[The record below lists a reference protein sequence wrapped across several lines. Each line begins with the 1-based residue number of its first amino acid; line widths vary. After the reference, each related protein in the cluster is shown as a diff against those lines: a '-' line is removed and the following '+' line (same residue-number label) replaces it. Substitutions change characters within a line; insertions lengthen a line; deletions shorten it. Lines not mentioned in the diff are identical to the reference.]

1 MDHEPTREPTASPG
15 DRDRQ
20 QIWKPLLFVAVLIA
34 ATAAAWHFRGHLT
47 IEAVAREQQTLRH
60 WQAEH
65 PLLLVV
71 LIVLAYVANGASS
84 FPPSMALAL
93 LCGWLF
99 GLWGGLALASFA
111 AVLGATLTMLFSR
124 YLLRD
129 AMSGR
134 YAQRLQQVDRAV
146 DCDGAFYLLSLRL
159 VHVIPFWF
167 INLLLGWTTIRVAT
181 FWWATQLGMLPT
193 TILYVYTGTQFPDL
207 DKLAGSHW
215 TDILTWPRLAALLL
229 LAAVSLAMIPL
240 AHWWRRRQTPV
251 SRDQEQS
258 K

>member
-1 MDHEPTREPTASPG
+1 MDLETLREPARTPG
-15 DRDRQ
+15 GGPQRL
-20 QIWKPLLFVAVLIA
+20 WKPLLFVAALIA
-34 ATAAAWHFRGHLT
+34 ATAVAWHFRGHFT
-47 IEAVAREQQTLRH
+47 IEAVAREQHSLRH

-65 PLLLVV
+65 PLLLVM
-71 LIVLAYVANGASS
+71 LILLAYVANGATS

-111 AVLGATLTMLFSR
+111 AALGATLVLLFSR

-134 YAQRLQQVDRAV
+134 YQHRLDQLNGAV
-146 DCDGAFYLLSLRL
+146 ERDGAFYLLSLRL

-167 INLLLGWTTIRVAT
+167 INLLLGWTTIRVT
-181 FWWATQLGMLPT
+181 TYWWATQLGMLPT
-193 TILYVYTGTQFPDL
+193 TVLYVWTGTQFPDL
-207 DKLAGSHW
+207 DKLAASHW
-215 TDILTWPRLAALLL
+215 SDILTWPRLAALVA
-229 LAAVSLAMIPL
+229 LAVVSLAMIPL
-240 AHWWRRRQTPV
+240 AHWWRKRG
-251 SRDQEQS
+251 E

>member
-1 MDHEPTREPTASPG
+1 MKDESS
-15 DRDRQ
+15 RDRAGLLVGGPQ
-20 QIWKPLLFVAVLIA
+20 RPWKPLLFLAVLIA
-34 ATAAAWHFRGHLT
+34 ATAAAWHFRGHFT
-47 IEAVAREQQTLRH
+47 IEAVAREQQSLRH

-65 PLLLVV
+65 PLMLVV

-111 AVLGATLTMLFSR
+111 AALGATLVLLFSR

-134 YAQRLQQVDRAV
+134 YQHRLNQLNRAV
-146 DCDGAFYLLSLRL
+146 EHDGAFYLLSLRL

-167 INLLLGWTTIRVAT
+167 INLLLGWTTIRVT
-181 FWWATQLGMLPT
+181 TYWWATQLGMLPT
-193 TILYVYTGTQFPDL
+193 TFFYVWTGTQFPDL
-207 DKLAGSHW
+207 DKLAASHW
-215 TDILTWPRLAALLL
+215 SDILTWPRLLALVA

-240 AHWWRRRQTPV
+240 AHRWRKR
-251 SRDQEQS
+251 SE